1 MLDSSLYDGYKIVS
15 RIGYFSQKLYLY
27 GPPLVML
34 IMHGLLAPTFTMLE
48 VLNHLWYVLYIK
60 IDVEEKNALQNK
72 KYMLKW
78 K

>member
-1 MLDSSLYDGYKIVS
+1 
-15 RIGYFSQKLYLY
+15 
-27 GPPLVML
+27 ML

-60 IDVEEKNALQNK
+60 IDVEGKNALQNK